1 MDKEREVEGFEYEL
15 ISSVLHDS
23 ASVQAIFSAY
33 EPILSALGGR
43 RLIQPAGPGRNLPVF
58 FVLTGGT
65 EGIALASLKA
75 RNPGGKRLPVLLIAH
90 ARHNS
95 LPAALEI
102 AARVGQDGGRAILIL
117 LRRPE
122 DSGGRAELAEALNL
136 ARTIERMRATRI
148 GAVGEPS
155 DWLIASNQKAGDL
168 AGSWGLAMESV
179 DMETLRAEMA
189 AAVRGKAEDKLAG
202 NFLAGAQYPG
212 EILRSDLDD
221 SIRIYSALK
230 TLANSRGWDA
240 LTLRCFDLVIAE
252 RATGCFALSQLAD
265 EGLDAGCE
273 GDVASIVALRWMRLL
288 SGRPAWMANP
298 SDMGFSG
305 GQGRILLAHCTVP
318 RTILDSYSI
327 RSHFESGLGVAVAGV
342 IPPGPITLVRLGGRS
357 LEKAWI
363 AEGNILPTQASEGLC
378 RTQAEVSLE
387 AADLKRL
394 LATPLGNHLVV
405 GIGSHGALAR
415 RYLEAEGLESI

>member
-122 DSGGRAELAEALNL
+122 DSGGRAEMAEAPNV
-136 ARTIERMRATRI
+136 AQSTVRTPPR
-148 GAVGEPS
+148 
-155 DWLIASNQKAGDL
+155 
-168 AGSWGLAMESV
+168 
-179 DMETLRAEMA
+179 
-189 AAVRGKAEDKLAG
+189 
-202 NFLAGAQYPG
+202 
-212 EILRSDLDD
+212 
-221 SIRIYSALK
+221 
-230 TLANSRGWDA
+230 
-240 LTLRCFDLVIAE
+240 
-252 RATGCFALSQLAD
+252 
-265 EGLDAGCE
+265 
-273 GDVASIVALRWMRLL
+273 VASA
-288 SGRPAWMANP
+288 P
-298 SDMGFSG
+298 
-305 GQGRILLAHCTVP
+305 
-318 RTILDSYSI
+318 
-327 RSHFESGLGVAVAGV
+327 
-342 IPPGPITLVRLGGRS
+342 
-357 LEKAWI
+357 
-363 AEGNILPTQASEGLC
+363 
-378 RTQAEVSLE
+378 
-387 AADLKRL
+387 
-394 LATPLGNHLVV
+394 
-405 GIGSHGALAR
+405 
-415 RYLEAEGLESI
+415 